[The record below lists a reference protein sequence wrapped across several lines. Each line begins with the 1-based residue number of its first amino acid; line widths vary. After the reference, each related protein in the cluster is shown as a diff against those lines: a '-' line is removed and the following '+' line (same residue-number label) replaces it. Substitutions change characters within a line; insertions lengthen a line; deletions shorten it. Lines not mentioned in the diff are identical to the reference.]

1 MDFIY
6 LSCFVLLVIVLV
18 VLYVLKLEA
27 KEEMIEMEVRLTL
40 PYETFQKLYY
50 LSKVKQ
56 TTMDDLVTDLIDNS
70 RIE

>member
-6 LSCFVLLVIVLV
+6 LSCFVLLLIVLV
-18 VLYVLKLEA
+18 VLYVHKLEA
-27 KEEMIEMEVRLTL
+27 KEEMIEKEVRLTL

-56 TTMDDLVTDLIDNS
+56 TTMDDLVAELIDNS